1 MYPWSCVDKFYTLAI
16 LRSVTKNFSEPGTF
30 KIFLI
35 ENGDLVKRGRPL
47 EFIKRIDVSGNI
59 LCSANSLCQK

>member
-1 MYPWSCVDKFYTLAI
+1 MYLWCCVDKFYTLAI
-16 LRSVTKNFSEPGTF
+16 LRSLIKKFSEPGAF

-47 EFIKRIDVSGNI
+47 EFIERIDVSGKI
-59 LCSANSLCQK
+59 CSANSFCQK